1 MKMEQ
6 IQNAQ
11 TILSGNFVVEL
22 TDTDLVKVQG
32 GHAASYN
39 SQCACQD
46 DWSDGSDGSDWS
58 DGSSYYKNSF
68 NNNNN
73 NNNNNN
79 TNLNLLNGL
88 SIL

>member
-1 MKMEQ
+1 MKMEK

-11 TILSGNFVVEL
+11 TIPSGSAIVEL
-22 TDTDLVKVQG
+22 ADADLAKVQG
-32 GHAASYN
+32 GHADSYN
-39 SQCACQD
+39 SQCYCQD
-46 DWSDGSDGSDWS
+46 DWGDWGDDSGWS
-58 DGSSYYKNSF
+58 DGNSFYKNSF
-68 NNNNN
+68 N

>member
-1 MKMEQ
+1 MKMEK

-11 TILSGNFVVEL
+11 TIPSESFVVEL
-22 TDTDLVKVQG
+22 ADSDLAKVQG
-32 GHAASYN
+32 GHADSYD
-39 SQCACQD
+39 SQCYCQD
-46 DWSDGSDGSDWS
+46 DGGDGSDWGDS
-58 DGSSYYKNSF
+58 NSYYKNSF

-73 NNNNNN
+73 NNNNDN